1 MMTPFDWQEGV
12 AHRAEFIENR
22 LLQGAPILAVSI
34 DAGVVIF
41 TYHKHA
47 RKIFEIY
54 DQLVLAGIG
63 QQSDLESLRT
73 ASIDFAHQEGFNRS
87 EKDVT
92 LRRVVSSMSTPIKRA
107 FADFQSPPFVVRCL
121 FAEVSTSTEED
132 SFAILDYEGD
142 FIIRKDYAYVAGST
156 EHEEKIKS
164 GLIQIKKTANSP
176 EVAYHALKEF
186 WDATFSAEI
195 FENYHPEAVLVPR
208 ENSERGI
215 QMLSPNDPSI

>member
-156 EHEEKIKS
+156 EHEEQIKS
-164 GLIQIKKTANSP
+164 GLIQIKNFGMQLLVRKSLRIITQKQFWSPAKTVKGEYKCLAQTILLYS
-176 EVAYHALKEF
+176 
-186 WDATFSAEI
+186 FST
-195 FENYHPEAVLVPR
+195 
-208 ENSERGI
+208 
-215 QMLSPNDPSI
+215 